1 MLMQRVAD
9 LAARPSHTANEP
21 HPDHVPLNDIKNHLH
36 IPTRRRRPAL
46 GMHTFGRLIAADA
59 NSSTPT
65 ATTGARAGEG
75 TEVLARGM
83 GWAEFGETKELPE
96 GRPLQRRVRPL
107 PYDAV
112 RRVVAAHSGFEQR
125 A

>member
-1 MLMQRVAD
+1 MQRVAD

-65 ATTGARAGEG
+65 ATTARTTTLIHVEPRIIINF
-75 TEVLARGM
+75 TRSTTSTMSSISRPRFLIKLA
-83 GWAEFGETKELPE
+83 
-96 GRPLQRRVRPL
+96 
-107 PYDAV
+107 
-112 RRVVAAHSGFEQR
+112 
-125 A
+125 